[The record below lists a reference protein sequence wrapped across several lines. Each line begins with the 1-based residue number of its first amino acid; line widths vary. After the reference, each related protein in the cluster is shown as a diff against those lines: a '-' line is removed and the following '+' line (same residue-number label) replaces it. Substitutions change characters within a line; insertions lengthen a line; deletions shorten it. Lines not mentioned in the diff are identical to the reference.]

1 MNESYDDPLDEVYAI
16 RRRISAKYGNDIH
29 LIFAAAREEQR
40 KAEAR
45 GVRYVRLP
53 IARREPAVVQ

>member
-1 MNESYDDPLDEVYAI
+1 MNEAYDDPLDEVYAI

-29 LIFAAAREEQR
+29 RIFAAAREEQR
-40 KAEAR
+40 RAEAR

-53 IARREPAVVQ
+53 IARRESAVV

>member
-1 MNESYDDPLDEVYAI
+1 MSETYDDPLDEVYAI

-40 KAEAR
+40 RAESR
-45 GVRYVRLP
+45 GVQYVRLP
-53 IARREPAVVQ
+53 IARRGPAVV

>member
-1 MNESYDDPLDEVYAI
+1 MNEAYDDPLDEVYAI

-40 KAEAR
+40 RAEAMGVQYVSLPFVRR
-45 GVRYVRLP
+45 GS
-53 IARREPAVVQ
+53 VVV

>member
-1 MNESYDDPLDEVYAI
+1 MNETYDDPLEEVYAI

-40 KAEAR
+40 RAEAR
-45 GVRYVRLP
+45 GVQYVR
-53 IARREPAVVQ
+53 

>member
-29 LIFAAAREEQR
+29 LILAASREEQR
-40 KAEAR
+40 RAEAR
-45 GVRYVRLP
+45 GVQYVRLP
-53 IARREPAVVQ
+53 IARREPAVV

>member
-1 MNESYDDPLDEVYAI
+1 MNEAYDDPLEEVYAI

-40 KAEAR
+40 RAEAR
-45 GVRYVRLP
+45 GVQYVRLP
-53 IARREPAVVQ
+53 IARRGSAVV